1 MKPDI
6 NTPISKLP
14 KWQQIVFYLMLLGG
28 SIPLFDYGKDL
39 ILGSPRSRTIKAA
52 LKPLAEKLETAQKVG
67 DKQAVIALLD
77 PTTKIINEYNDLDA
91 AKRAEINNSPLR
103 YCVLASFN
111 LADGISEVLNSGYWI
126 TKDKYQNALDMCR

>member
-1 MKPDI
+1 MKHGLS
-6 NTPISKLP
+6 TPISKLP

-39 ILGSPRSRTIKAA
+39 IFGSPRSRVIKAA
-52 LKPLAEKLETAQKVG
+52 IKPLAENLESAQKVG

-91 AKRAEINNSPLR
+91 AKRAEINNSP
-103 YCVLASFN
+103 
-111 LADGISEVLNSGYWI
+111 
-126 TKDKYQNALDMCR
+126 